1 MFELF
6 YYSGGRFL
14 MNKRVGIYLLRY
26 LLAIGLYVLYVAI
39 FDKHDFSWI
48 VIAFTIGYGLG
59 AFPVKPKDQR

>member
-1 MFELF
+1 
-6 YYSGGRFL
+6 

-48 VIAFTIGYGLG
+48 VIAFTIGYGFG

>member
-1 MFELF
+1 MM
-6 YYSGGRFL
+6 SKK
-14 MNKRVGIYLLRY
+14 NWIYILRY
-26 LLAIGLYVLYVAI
+26 LLAIGLYVLYVEI